1 MEEEK
6 RKKKAEY
13 QKQYVEKNK
22 ERVYLQRKQWREN
35 NKDKVR
41 EMRKRYKEKHP
52 DKVRENKKRYRET
65 HKDYFKDYYK
75 DNKEKLN
82 KKASERYSK
91 RRKEDLIFKLKS
103 DIRTMIRL
111 SVKNRTNYSFVK
123 NKSTEEILGC
133 SLNFFIQY
141 LENKFQEGMTL
152 ENHGKWH
159 IDHIIPL
166 SSANTEEEVYKL
178 CHYTNLQPLW
188 AKDNLRKSNKILKG
202 GE

>member
-1 MEEEK
+1 M
-6 RKKKAEY
+6 
-13 QKQYVEKNK
+13 
-22 ERVYLQRKQWREN
+22 
-35 NKDKVR
+35 
-41 EMRKRYKEKHP
+41 
-52 DKVRENKKRYRET
+52 
-65 HKDYFKDYYK
+65 
-75 DNKEKLN
+75 N
-82 KKASERYSK
+82 KKALERYN
-91 RRKEDLIFKLKS
+91 RRREEDPIFKLKS

-133 SLNFFIQY
+133 SLDFFISY
-141 LENKFQEGMTL
+141 LESKFQEGMTF
-152 ENHGKWH
+152 ENHGEWH